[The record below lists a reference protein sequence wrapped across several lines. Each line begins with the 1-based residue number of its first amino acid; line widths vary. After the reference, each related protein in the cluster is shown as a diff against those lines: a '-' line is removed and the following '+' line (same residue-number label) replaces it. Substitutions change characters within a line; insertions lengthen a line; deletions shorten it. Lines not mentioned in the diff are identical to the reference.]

1 MITIFRIKKGINYYP
16 EDPNYYLFR
25 LACKV
30 SSKRL
35 FPNFTNQD
43 AWFNMQYYNPAD
55 YRTYISTMGCRTRV
69 VSNVDK
75 DNEVVTGRGNF
86 SFTTIN
92 LPMLGIEAKGDV
104 DKFFKRLDEV
114 MELCKEQLLWRL
126 ELVGKRHKYNYP
138 FILGQNIFNG
148 ADKLDD
154 EDEILP
160 ILIQQ
165 SLSIGFVGLAET
177 LVALTGKHQGES
189 EDAQELGLRIIRHM
203 REMTDKYSDD
213 LHLNFSLFATP
224 AESTAGSMLRA
235 TKKLYGVIPGVTDK
249 DYFTNSF
256 HKHVCGAFTVM

>member
-25 LACKV
+25 LACRV

-43 AWFNMQYYNPAD
+43 SWFNLQYYNPSD
-55 YRTYISTMGCRTRV
+55 YRTFISTMGCRTRV
-69 VSNVDK
+69 VSNVNK
-75 DNEVVTGRGNF
+75 ENEVVTGRGNF

-92 LPMLGIEAKGDV
+92 LPMLGLEAKGDI
-104 DKFFKRLDEV
+104 DKFFKRLEEV

-154 EDEILP
+154 NDTILP
-160 ILIQQ
+160 ILKEQ

-177 LVALTGKHQGES
+177 LVALTGKHHGES
-189 EDAQELGLRIIRHM
+189 EESNKLGFKILKFM
-203 REMTDKYSDD
+203 RDKTDEYSEQ

-235 TKKLYGVIPGVTDK
+235 TRKLYGLVPGVTDR

-256 HKHVCGAFTVM
+256 HKHVCGTLIVI